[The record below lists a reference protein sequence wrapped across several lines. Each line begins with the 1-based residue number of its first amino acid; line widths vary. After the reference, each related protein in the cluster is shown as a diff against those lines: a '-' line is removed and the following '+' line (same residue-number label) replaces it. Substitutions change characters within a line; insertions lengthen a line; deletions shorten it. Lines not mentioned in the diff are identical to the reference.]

1 MLALE
6 RFLHRHIGS
15 ELQQKAPKWMEE
27 KLANLKAGGAI
38 AHGSEKKAK
47 TP

>member
-1 MLALE
+1 
-6 RFLHRHIGS
+6 LHRRIRS

-27 KLANLKAGGAI
+27 QLAKLKAGGAI
-38 AHGSEKKAK
+38 TGGSEKKGK